1 MLKQY
6 LVGAFALVASA
17 APAAAVNQAV
27 KDACKPD
34 YHAYC
39 DGLRVESQEPR
50 ACMKDNAL
58 KLSKGC
64 LQALVDNKEVTKAD
78 IDDYLARSKK
88 AVE

>member
-1 MLKQY
+1 ML
-6 LVGAFALVASA
+6 
-17 APAAAVNQAV
+17 
-27 KDACKPD
+27 
-34 YHAYC
+34 H
-39 DGLRVESQEPR
+39 GLRVEGQEPR